1 MVVVVVVVVAAV
13 VVVVVVL
20 VLVVLVVVKFN
31 VKMKAVD
38 LKARR
43 EHSSRY
49 KGSVH
54 GLTGAM

>member
-1 MVVVVVVVVAAV
+1 MVVIVVVF
-13 VVVVVVL
+13 
-20 VLVVLVVVKFN
+20 VVVKFN

-38 LKARR
+38 LKSRR